1 MPAPPEA
8 PATMEETR
16 VDRNETWFLEAL
28 QDLLKKAQKHQN
40 TLTSEEIDEAFAG
53 MNLSEEQVQT
63 IRDYLTT
70 NSIGIDAPPDA
81 DMVMTDVDHNYLE
94 DYERMVSSMDQPDP
108 DEMDAIKIN
117 AMAGQKDAQEKLAV
131 YMLPKVVDIA
141 KLYLNQG
148 VFLEDLIGTGNEALM
163 RGVKLLGPLDK
174 PEEVEPDLAQRIMD
188 AMENLITENVE
199 QKGAESEAAENAN
212 KVMEKADELAD
223 ALGRKVT
230 PLELAAEGEVSLD
243 DIMEA
248 IRNTGNKI
256 DSIDYSAE

>member
-1 MPAPPEA
+1 
-8 PATMEETR
+8 
-16 VDRNETWFLEAL
+16 
-28 QDLLKKAQKHQN
+28 
-40 TLTSEEIDEAFAG
+40 
-53 MNLSEEQVQT
+53 
-63 IRDYLTT
+63 
-70 NSIGIDAPPDA
+70 
-81 DMVMTDVDHNYLE
+81 
-94 DYERMVSSMDQPDP
+94 
-108 DEMDAIKIN
+108 
-117 AMAGQKDAQEKLAV
+117 
-131 YMLPKVVDIA
+131 
-141 KLYLNQG
+141 
-148 VFLEDLIGTGNEALM
+148 M

-256 DSIDYSAE
+256 DSIDYNAE

>member
-1 MPAPPEA
+1 
-8 PATMEETR
+8 MEETR

-174 PEEVEPDLAQRIMD
+174 PEE
-188 AMENLITENVE
+188 NVE

-256 DSIDYSAE
+256 DSIDYNAE